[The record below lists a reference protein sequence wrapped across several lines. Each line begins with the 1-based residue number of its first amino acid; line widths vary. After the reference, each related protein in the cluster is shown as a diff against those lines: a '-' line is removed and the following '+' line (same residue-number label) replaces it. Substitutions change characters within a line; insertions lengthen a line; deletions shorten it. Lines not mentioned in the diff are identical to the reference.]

1 MELTFTDTGFRDVGV
16 LEPYDGDFAWGN
28 SENDFSIDVAG
39 DNVPEVGSMIYA
51 EGSDLG
57 GIVTGYKSDVGAE
70 AFSIVGHTWTGVL
83 NRHVIGPDY
92 GQAYLTLTG
101 DVTECVAQLIA
112 RAGMGDLFVVNPS
125 QVGVRVTHTFTG
137 SQSATQQDTGR
148 YMGCWAAVWQ
158 LLLET
163 GCKTRFAWSDK
174 LKRVVIDVT
183 KRKDYTDNESQMV
196 GVAMVG
202 ITTQRVTNHLI
213 CLGKGELANREIVH
227 LYADIQGNVSKSQT
241 IYGINEIAETY
252 NQSSA
257 ETAELIKNG
266 TKHLKDLWKK
276 SQQVT
281 IKSNS
286 TAQPFDLGDVIGGVD
301 ARSHVTAQAVVTK
314 KVASFKQGQM
324 TYTYTSTVRE

>member
-1 MELTFTDTGFRDVGV
+1 MELTFTDTNFRDVGV
-16 LEPYDGDFAWGN
+16 IEPYDGDFAWGN
-28 SENDFSIDVAG
+28 NENDFSIDVAG

-57 GIVTGYKSDVGAE
+57 GLVTGYKSDVGAE

-83 NRHVIGPDY
+83 NRRVMGPDY
-92 GQAYLTLTG
+92 GQAYLTLSG
-101 DVTECVAQLIA
+101 DITECVSQLIA
-112 RAGMGDLFVVNPS
+112 RAGMGELFVVNPS

-137 SQSATQQDTGR
+137 SQSAAQQDTGR
-148 YMGCWAAVWQ
+148 YMGCWSAMWQ

-163 GCKTRFAWSDK
+163 GCKARFAWSDK
-174 LKRVVIDVT
+174 LKHVVIDVT

-202 ITTQRVTNHLI
+202 ISTQKTTNHLV
-213 CLGKGELANREIVH
+213 CLGKGELENREIVH
-227 LYADIQGNVSKSQT
+227 LYSDTQGNVSQTQT

-257 ETAELIKNG
+257 ETSELIKNG
-266 TKHLKDLWKK
+266 TKHLKDLWTK